1 MIAKRIPSDK
11 ATSNAA
17 RLVRYVVD
25 AQGLENPRSWTRTA
39 DYILDTRHDGQKVG
53 GVKVTNC
60 MSDDPAAATL
70 EILAT
75 QALNTRSKADKNYH
89 MVFSFPPG
97 ENPSLETLHAIEKAL
112 VEAIGLG
119 AHQRISAVHK
129 DTDHLHVH
137 VAINK
142 VHPTTYNNIEPFFD
156 KRRLMEA
163 CDRLEVQYGL
173 QRTNHGR
180 NRSITRQHDK
190 LKADIHERYNG
201 HGAARPQRQHLAALR
216 EPDFARDQQQ
226 SSTAG
231 AHNLRG
237 LPSRDMDGAQ
247 RLGEMLVPF
256 NARHLVDNRESHGFN
271 QVRRPGDSGGRSP
284 SQSDGSSNGRVTQ
297 LAQQVQPV
305 QPVGAA
311 AMEAHTGQLSFA
323 GWLQKEVAQELKQAT
338 TWEQMHERLGRDGLS
353 IRLRGAGLV
362 IVDDTTGVAVKA
374 STVERSL
381 SIKNL
386 TLALG
391 PFAAP
396 TYASPHQLAQHGNA
410 PKPKQQHVDSSR
422 LFAEYQDYRNKRV
435 VQKRDAIASLR
446 RAQYQVGINEKASF
460 TAQRALLKQMRGARL
475 SKALAYRALAKQQK
489 TLIAARRGANQKQ
502 ITEVTA
508 MWATPTWQQ
517 WLQQQ
522 AASGHSTAQD
532 VLRSRENKNLQ
543 LATDLLTAGR
553 AADASA
559 VVFTHLKPRVQRD
572 GSTHYRTADGGLV
585 IDRKEQVH
593 AQEATVGAAFV
604 ALSLAGARFPGQALI
619 VEGTKEFKA
628 HVATLAGQHGLD
640 VAFSDVELEKVR
652 KSALR
657 LKNATQ
663 ESAHAAVTNWIE
675 GRNKLRSKIS
685 DIDYTRPWVPSDAG
699 QAEYRGRR
707 KMEDGSEVLLLRKG
721 GEILVKPSTPAV
733 VAKAS
738 RIRIGQAVTLDAR
751 GRITDT
757 SRGR

>member
-39 DYILDTRHDGQKVG
+39 DYILDTGHDGHKVG

-97 ENPSLETLHAIEKAL
+97 ESPSLETLHAIEQAL
-112 VEAIGLG
+112 VDAIGLG

-142 VHPTTYNNIEPFFD
+142 VHPTTYNNIEPFYD

-180 NRSITRQHDK
+180 TRVNTREQNK

-201 HGAARPQRQHLAALR
+201 INVKRPERQHLAALR
-216 EPDFARDQQQ
+216 EPDFARDQQR
-226 SSTAG
+226 SAAIGT
-231 AHNLRG
+231 HNLRDLSG
-237 LPSRDMDGAQ
+237 RDLAGGQ
-247 RLGEMLVPF
+247 RLSEMLVPF
-256 NARHLVDNRESHGFN
+256 NARHLLDDREPNGLR
-271 QVRRPGDSGGRSP
+271 QVRRAGDSGSRTAGESA
-284 SQSDGSSNGRVTQ
+284 SGSNGGVSI
-297 LAQQVQPV
+297 PV
-305 QPVGAA
+305 QASGAA
-311 AMEAHTGQLSFA
+311 TMEAHTGQLSFA
-323 GWLQKEVAQELKQAT
+323 GWLQKELAQELTQAT
-338 TWEQMHERLGRDGLS
+338 SWEQMHARLGRDGLS
-353 IRLRGAGLV
+353 IKLRGAGLV
-362 IVDDTTGVAVKA
+362 IVDETSGVAVKA
-374 STVERSL
+374 STVDRNL
-381 SIKNL
+381 SISRL
-386 TLALG
+386 TASLG
-391 PFAAP
+391 PYAP
-396 TYASPHQLAQHGNA
+396 PAYGRPNSATAGNNL
-410 PKPKQQHVDSSR
+410 PRPKQQHVDSSA
-422 LFAEYQDYRNKRV
+422 LFAQYQDYRNKRV
-435 VQKRDAIASLR
+435 VQKRDAIARLR
-446 RAQYQVGINEKASF
+446 EAQYKVGLTDKASF
-460 TAQRALLKQMRGARL
+460 KAKRALLKGMRGARL
-475 SKALAYRALAKQQK
+475 SKALAYHALAKQQK
-489 TLIAARRGANQKQ
+489 TLIAERRIANQKQ

-508 MWATPTWQQ
+508 MWSTPTWQQ

-522 AASGHSTAQD
+522 AATGHTTAQD
-532 VLRSRENKNLQ
+532 VLRSRENRNAQ

-553 AADASA
+553 AAEASA

-585 IDRKEQVH
+585 IDRREQVH

-657 LKNATQ
+657 LKNEAQ
-663 ESAHAAVTNWIE
+663 ENSQTAVTKWVE
-675 GRNKLRSKIS
+675 GRNALRSKIS
-685 DIDYTRPWVPSDAG
+685 DIDYTRPWEPSDAG

-738 RIRIGQAVTLDAR
+738 RIKIGQAVTLDAR